1 MPLVVLVAPPVLCLT
16 SARDTSGRFEIQ
28 ADGLQSATCPTR
40 PATSRLQVPEIQRGA
55 PLGLTMLLAP
65 SLSGLSRLRQRRRQ
79 GPAAGPEER
88 RDFQGLRLNVFEH
101 GRKDSPFLGF
111 LEALIW
117 QSGALERRQ
126 PPVLACCPQ
135 SQDMYKAPCCRRLPV
150 PKEVSRSVS
159 FMAREG
165 TELGSLVGSF
175 GFNLLQLTFP
185 PLPRQRCWLDRPLL
199 AHE

>member
-1 MPLVVLVAPPVLCLT
+1 
-16 SARDTSGRFEIQ
+16 
-28 ADGLQSATCPTR
+28 
-40 PATSRLQVPEIQRGA
+40 
-55 PLGLTMLLAP
+55 MLLA
-65 SLSGLSRLRQRRRQ
+65 LSGLNHLRQRRRQ

-88 RDFQGLRLNVFEH
+88 RGFQGLGTCLNTA
-101 GRKDSPFLGF
+101 RKNAPSSRKEGPDRMEPWKDVS
-111 LEALIW
+111 
-117 QSGALERRQ
+117 RRFWL
-126 PPVLACCPQ
+126 PAAHNAQ

-150 PKEVSRSVS
+150 PKVVSRSVS